1 MHIDHVSYERKI
13 ADGSYGNRML
23 HISASVGEDDDPEE
37 VIAAL
42 RATVEGKLAEAERQ
56 ERHEREAEQEIIH
69 LDHDI
74 ARKKRELEEMKAIWE
89 RAKAFLEQAGVD
101 VRGRYGEEPW

>member
-1 MHIDHVSYERKI
+1 MQIEHVSYERKVS
-13 ADGSYGNRML
+13 DGQYGNRGL
-23 HISASVGEDDDPEE
+23 VISASVGEDDDPEE

-42 RATVEGKLAEAERQ
+42 RTTVEGKLAEAERQ
-56 ERHEREAEQEIIH
+56 ERHEREAEQEILH

-74 ARKKRELEEMKAIWE
+74 ARKKRALEEMRQQWE
-89 RAKAFLEQAGVD
+89 KAKAFLEQAGVD